1 MEDFL
6 ILVLVGLIAALSW
19 TALWGLGYFAWFGLT
34 PDVFLAARIAA
45 GTFTALVIV
54 FALSAMDGM

>member
-1 MEDFL
+1 MEEFL
-6 ILVLVGLIAALSW
+6 LMVLALLTAALSV

-45 GTFTALVIV
+45 GTFTALVAV
-54 FALSAMDGM
+54 FVLSTLDGM

>member
-1 MEDFL
+1 MEEFL
-6 ILVLVGLIAALSW
+6 LMVLGGLIAALSL

-45 GTFTALVIV
+45 GAFLALVI
-54 FALSAMDGM
+54 FAALTTMDGV